1 MHTFIFG
8 DIRKRLE
15 NKKKTN
21 GTEEFFLSSINYFF
35 FIFTN
40 KTQSLAFGAH
50 LKFPIPEKELDMY
63 LCASFT

>member
-21 GTEEFFLSSINYFF
+21 AEEFFLSSINYFF

-40 KTQSLAFGAH
+40 KTQSLAFGAP

>member
-1 MHTFIFG
+1 MEQ
-8 DIRKRLE
+8 RS
-15 NKKKTN
+15 
-21 GTEEFFLSSINYFF
+21 FFYQVSIVFF

-63 LCASFT
+63 LFASFT